1 MENKTFFELVIRVLG
16 RTKRAIEM
24 ITGSKIFKEKE
35 TLIISNIQ
43 ASQKIKNIHIKVNG
57 LDLFDIFFLDKS
69 GKVLKIENDVYIDQI
84 KNILENETK
93 IFFSFN

>member
-1 MENKTFFELVIRVLG
+1 MESKLYFETIIRALG
-16 RTKRAIEM
+16 SSHRAIEM

-69 GKVLKIENDVYIDQI
+69 GKVLKIENDVYIDQL